1 MRYLIFFSFSLLLFF
16 FSLSYINH
24 PRETDGEYQ
33 ASWYYI
39 GAVAT
44 GVNIIANVRGNDFI
58 SHSYVSSPSLNKT
71 AVFLSKGSFLCLSPN
86 GDFRVSYFMEEKNS
100 PSVLRPNNSL
110 IYFDM
115 VGRVGVSIEEEIKS
129 IYRDKVVSI
138 FDMKRN
144 KNFIMYKKSH

>member
-1 MRYLIFFSFSLLLFF
+1 MRYLIFFVFSLFLFL
-16 FSLSYINH
+16 FSIFYIDD
-24 PRETDGEYQ
+24 PRTTDGEYQ
-33 ASWYYI
+33 SSWYYI

-44 GVNIIANVRGNDFI
+44 GVNIITNVRGNDFL
-58 SHSYVSSPSLNKT
+58 SHSYVSSPSLNET
-71 AVFLSKGSFLCLSPN
+71 AVFLSKGSFLDSSPN
-86 GDFRVSYFMEEKNS
+86 GDYRISYIMEEKNS

-115 VGRVGVSIEEEIKS
+115 VGRVGVPLEEEIKS
-129 IYRDKVVSI
+129 IYKDEAVSI

>member
-1 MRYLIFFSFSLLLFF
+1 MRYLIFFVFSLFLFF
-16 FSLSYINH
+16 LSIFYIDD
-24 PRETDGEYQ
+24 PRTTDGEYQ

-44 GVNIIANVRGNDFI
+44 SVNVITNVRGNDFL
-58 SHSYVSSPSLNKT
+58 SHSYVSSPSLNET
-71 AVFLSKGSFLCLSPN
+71 AVFLSKGSFLDSSPN
-86 GDFRVSYFMEEKNS
+86 GDYRISYFMKEKNS

-115 VGRVGVSIEEEIKS
+115 VGRVGVPLVEEIKS
-129 IYRDKVVSI
+129 IYKDKAVSV

-144 KNFIMYKKSH
+144 KNFIMHKKYH